1 MFARVPAANVR
12 PMSKHS
18 RLVAATTVALAAL
31 AVPALAASGRVWVVS
46 SPSCILTGSIT
57 RAQEQYKPQRIVI
70 GCSQHESSYYAK
82 LFAKGLRWSKW
93 TGSTAIA
100 SGTLEAGS
108 CSPSCKR
115 GRLAGYSVQMTLAG
129 PKKCPGAAHKL
140 FTTATFTFSHKQPAA
155 PTGEGTYALP
165 CGGAYAAP
173 DIRRA
178 QHRA

>member
-1 MFARVPAANVR
+1 
-12 PMSKHS
+12 MSKHS
-18 RLVAATTVALAAL
+18 RLVAATVVALAAL
-31 AVPALAASGRVWVVS
+31 AVPALASSGSVWVVS
-46 SPSCILTGSIT
+46 SPSCILAKSIT
-57 RAQEQYKPQRIVI
+57 RAQEQYKPKSIVI

-82 LFAKGLRWSKW
+82 LFAKRLRWSKW

-100 SGTLEAGS
+100 SGTLEVGS

-115 GRLAGYSVQMTLAG
+115 GRLTGYPVQMTLAG

-140 FTTATFTFSHKQPAA
+140 FTTATFSFPHKQPPS

-173 DIRRA
+173 DIRRSRHPA
-178 QHRA
+178 